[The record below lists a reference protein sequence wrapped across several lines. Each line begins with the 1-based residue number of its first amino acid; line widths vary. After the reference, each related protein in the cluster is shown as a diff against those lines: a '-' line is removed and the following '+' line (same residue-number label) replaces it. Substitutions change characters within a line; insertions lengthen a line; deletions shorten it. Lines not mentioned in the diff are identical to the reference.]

1 MDFLFILILLLFNG
15 VLAMAEIAIVSSRKI
30 RLQKMAESGNA
41 NAQLALNL
49 AKKPSAFLSTVQIG
63 ITLVGILIGAV
74 GEGSLVDRLSD
85 ILQPLPVLGLFHEA
99 ISFVVVISMITY
111 VSLLIGEIVP
121 KRIALN
127 NPEAVASYLAPF
139 MSALATVTRPLVK
152 FLSISTE
159 ALLKL
164 LRMKPMTNA
173 PVTEEEVRVL
183 IGEGTKSG
191 IFNKME
197 KELIERTLT
206 LDDLR
211 VSALITPRNQIE
223 WFDIAEFK
231 KKASTLLN
239 SFTHSRIILCKETL
253 DKVLGV
259 IYVEDYLRH
268 AAKSK
273 NGDIKK
279 LMDKPLFIPEN
290 MRALKALEMFR
301 HATHRMAFV
310 VDEFGNVQG
319 LITFTDVLE
328 ALVGP
333 IDNTEKDT
341 ETDIV
346 KRKDGSFLI
355 DGMVSTDILK
365 EVLQVDKLPREQ
377 LEVYQTLGG
386 FIISYL
392 DRIPKTGDV
401 FRWNGF
407 RMEIMD
413 MDEHRIDRVLVKQE
427 PKLLEAA
434 NNHNLADNRE
444 DENE

>member
-1 MDFLFILILLLFNG
+1 
-15 VLAMAEIAIVSSRKI
+15 
-30 RLQKMAESGNA
+30 
-41 NAQLALNL
+41 
-49 AKKPSAFLSTVQIG
+49 
-63 ITLVGILIGAV
+63 
-74 GEGSLVDRLSD
+74 
-85 ILQPLPVLGLFHEA
+85 
-99 ISFVVVISMITY
+99 
-111 VSLLIGEIVP
+111 
-121 KRIALN
+121 
-127 NPEAVASYLAPF
+127 

-159 ALLKL
+159 AFLKL
-164 LRMKPMTNA
+164 LRLKPMTNA

-223 WFDIAEFK
+223 WFDTTEFK
-231 KKASTLLN
+231 KKASTLL
-239 SFTHSRIILCKETL
+239 SSYTHSRIILCKENL

-268 AAKSK
+268 VAKSK

-319 LITFTDVLE
+319 LITFTDILE
-328 ALVGP
+328 ALIGP
-333 IDNTEKDT
+333 IDNAEKNT

-365 EVLQVDKLPREQ
+365 EVLQVEKLPGEQ

-401 FRWNGF
+401 FQWNGF
-407 RMEIMD
+407 RMEIVD
-413 MDEHRIDRVLVKQE
+413 MDEHRIDKVLVKHQ
-427 PKLLEAA
+427 PKLLEATK
-434 NNHNLADNRE
+434 NHQSDDTGSGE
-444 DENE
+444 EE